1 MRDDQSDA
9 CNYKIDAPYPPVR
22 VNGTNSAYACAML
35 GNMADAVSEM
45 SDVTRYFYVAVVAKP
60 QYSWVSVC
68 FHHIS
73 IIEMHHL
80 NIIAELALLLGANPQ
95 LCNGQ
100 KWWSPSFI
108 AYPREIRALIA
119 ESIKARRPPSVSIP
133 GKRLPSVTQILWIS
147 YVVSYVTRNAISRF
161 SGRCISR
168 YKGCNR
174 AA

>member
-22 VNGTNSAYACAML
+22 VNGPNSAYACAML

-80 NIIAELALLLGANPQ
+80 NIFAELALVLGANPQ

-119 ESIKARRPPSVSIP
+119 ESIKAEEAAIRKYSRQASAICDTNIVDIQRRIICDEE
-133 GKRLPSVTQILWIS
+133 RHLQIFREMYQQI
-147 YVVSYVTRNAISRF
+147 
-161 SGRCISR
+161 
-168 YKGCNR
+168 
-174 AA
+174 